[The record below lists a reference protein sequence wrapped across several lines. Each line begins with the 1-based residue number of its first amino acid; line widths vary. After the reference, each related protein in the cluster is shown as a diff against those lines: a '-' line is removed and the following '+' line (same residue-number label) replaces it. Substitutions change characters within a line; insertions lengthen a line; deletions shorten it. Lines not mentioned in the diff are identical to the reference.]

1 MCCHNLV
8 PSGKLRSQLNTF
20 DYNPF
25 GKQEPSLFL
34 RYPGEQIYIFAT
46 DMWPGAIH
54 VSLRQYIKLQ
64 VKIPVN
70 TDKKDILS
78 FVFDELRGGFF
89 FLCLDTGVLKL

>member
-1 MCCHNLV
+1 
-8 PSGKLRSQLNTF
+8 
-20 DYNPF
+20 
-25 GKQEPSLFL
+25 
-34 RYPGEQIYIFAT
+34 
-46 DMWPGAIH
+46 MWPGAIH

-89 FLCLDTGVLKL
+89 LLCLDTGVLKL

>member
-1 MCCHNLV
+1 MLPQPCSFGQTTKSAEQIWLS
-8 PSGKLRSQLNTF
+8 PIRKTRTF
-20 DYNPF
+20 A
-25 GKQEPSLFL
+25 FL
-34 RYPGEQIYIFAT
+34 RYPGEKIYIFAT

-89 FLCLDTGVLKL
+89 FFV